1 MNRAEVYEAVWAA
14 PMAQAAATFGVGE
27 RALAKACR
35 KAGIPTPPR
44 GHWRKVAAGQAGE
57 RPPLGDAPAGKDAV
71 TMPHEAPSQRN
82 AATQPGKPWPTG
94 LLQGDGPRGR
104 PPSVSALPQPDF
116 SPRMVDAVVD
126 ALAIEHQRAEAKRA
140 LLVQVISDLSACS
153 GPDAPEVAL
162 ALQLLHDAGS
172 RETVGAVAA
181 FITAATQSSRRR
193 A

>member
-1 MNRAEVYEAVWAA
+1 MNREEIYEAVWAA
-14 PMAQAAATFGVGE
+14 PMAQAAAALGVGE

-35 KAGIPTPPR
+35 QASVPTPPR

-57 RPPLGDAPAGKDAV
+57 RPPLGDAPTGMDAV
-71 TMPHEAPSQRN
+71 TMPREAPSQRN

-94 LLQGDGPRGR
+94 LLPGDGPQGR
-104 PPSVSALPQPDF
+104 PTSAPGLTQRDF

-140 LLVQVISDLSACS
+140 LLIQVISDLIACS
-153 GPDAPEVAL
+153 GPDAPEVVL
-162 ALQLLHDAGS
+162 ALQLLHDTGS
-172 RETVGAVAA
+172 RETVGTVAA
-181 FITAATQSSRRR
+181 FITAATQSRRR